1 MGVNYKE
8 SKIQSF
14 LKVKNDIL
22 DPTVEPASI
31 KRVKIYIEVKHM
43 EVKIYQEVK
52 HMEVKLYLEVK
63 PMEVKL
69 YLEVKQM
76 EVIIYQEV
84 KHIEITNTKRSNI
97 WR

>member
-1 MGVNYKE
+1 M
-8 SKIQSF
+8 
-14 LKVKNDIL
+14 KVKI
-22 DPTVEPASI
+22 
-31 KRVKIYIEVKHM
+31 
-43 EVKIYQEVK
+43 
-52 HMEVKLYLEVK
+52 
-63 PMEVKL
+63 